1 MLMVSMRVPSCPFV
15 TTVFVRVSA
24 HREQVAGKH
33 QENKEK
39 RRNVSAD
46 PQERQD
52 EEQEQRQRATEQH
65 PQAMSLHT
73 FLVTL
78 RNALQDAAEHAG
90 RISASGAGL
99 QDPDTYRRQRLE
111 GGDIYK
117 ISGHR

>member
-15 TTVFVRVSA
+15 ATVFVRVSP

-33 QENKEK
+33 QENEEK

-46 PQERQD
+46 AQERQD

-73 FLVTL
+73 FLVTCATL
-78 RNALQDAAEHAG
+78 YRTPQSMREGYQHQEQDC
-90 RISASGAGL
+90 RIPILTGDSG
-99 QDPDTYRRQRLE
+99 
-111 GGDIYK
+111 
-117 ISGHR
+117 